1 MELKSFSWDVRSETC
16 AVKTVDFSLLK
27 EGTTGIPQGI
37 APFFF
42 NSQLVEGEDR
52 QLEFVVLG
60 ESANCLISRRNNRHR
75 LFFKNLKHRLASYN
89 LTEGDLLFFDK
100 NPDKNE
106 SYIVSAILFENEQ
119 IIVPNYISKNAI
131 GENRSTYSTYR
142 VGHEFFSE
150 QVRRRFDNNCAV
162 TGTSDL
168 SPKILIASHIK
179 PWAHSN
185 EHEKVDKFNGLL
197 LTPNL
202 DKLFDRGH
210 LSFDHKGV
218 ALLGPKID
226 KKLDELWGLSTCR
239 LKMLALGSQEYLSF
253 HRDMFGFN

>member
-1 MELKSFSWDVRSETC
+1 MELKSFSWEVRSETC

-27 EGTTGIPQGI
+27 EGTTGIPQDI

-42 NSQLVEGEDR
+42 NSQLEEGEDR
-52 QLEFVVLG
+52 QLEFFVLG
-60 ESANCLISRRNNRHR
+60 QSANCLISRRNNRHR
-75 LFFKNLKHRLASYN
+75 LFFKELKHRLASYN

-100 NPDKNE
+100 NPDKSE
-106 SYIVSAILFENEQ
+106 SYIVSAILVENEQ
-119 IIVPNYISKNAI
+119 IIVPDYISKNVI
-131 GENRSTYSTYR
+131 GENRPTYSTYR

-179 PWAHSN
+179 PWADSN

-202 DKLFDRGH
+202 DKLFDKGH
-210 LSFDHKGV
+210 LSFGHKGE

-226 KKLDELWGLSTCR
+226 KKLDELWGLSICR
-239 LKMLALGSQEYLSF
+239 LKMHASGSQDYLSF
-253 HRDMFGFN
+253 HRDRFGFN

>member
-1 MELKSFSWDVRSETC
+1 MELKSFSWEVRSQTC

-27 EGTTGIPQGI
+27 EGTTGIPQDI

-42 NSQLVEGEDR
+42 NSQLEEGEDR
-52 QLEFVVLG
+52 QLEFFVLG
-60 ESANCLISRRNNRHR
+60 QSANCLISRRNNRHR
-75 LFFKNLKHRLASYN
+75 LFFKELKHRLVSYN

-100 NPDKNE
+100 NPDKSE
-106 SYIVSAILFENEQ
+106 SYIVSAILVENEQ
-119 IIVPNYISKNAI
+119 IIVPDYISKKVI
-131 GENRSTYSTYR
+131 GENRPTYSTYR

-179 PWAHSN
+179 PWADSN

-197 LTPNL
+197 LMPNL
-202 DKLFDRGH
+202 DKLFDKGH
-210 LSFDHKGV
+210 ISFDQKGEV
-218 ALLGPKID
+218 LLGPQID
-226 KKLDELWGLSTCR
+226 RKLDELWGLSTCS
-239 LKMLALGSQEYLSF
+239 LKMLASGSQDYLSF
-253 HRDMFGFN
+253 HRDRFGFN

>member
-1 MELKSFSWDVRSETC
+1 MELKSFSWEVRSETC

-27 EGTTGIPQGI
+27 EGTTGIPQDV

-42 NSQLVEGEDR
+42 NSQLEEGEDR

-60 ESANCLISRRNNRHR
+60 QSANCLISRRNNRHR
-75 LFFKNLKHRLASYN
+75 LFFKELKHRLSSYN

-100 NPDKNE
+100 NPDKSQ
-106 SYIVSAILFENEQ
+106 SYIVSAILLENEQ
-119 IIVPNYISKNAI
+119 VIVPDYISKNVI
-131 GENRSTYSTYR
+131 GENRATYSTYR

-150 QVRRRFDNNCAV
+150 QVRRRFDNHCAV
-162 TGTSDL
+162 TGTSDI

-179 PWAHSN
+179 PWADSN

-202 DKLFDRGH
+202 DKLFDKGH
-210 LSFDHKGV
+210 LSFDQKGE
-218 ALLGPKID
+218 ALLGSKID
-226 KKLDELWGLSTCR
+226 RKLDELWGLSTCR
-239 LKMLALGSQEYLSF
+239 LKILASESQEYLSF
-253 HRDMFGFN
+253 HRDRFGFN